1 MQLSI
6 SCEANDGLGPS
17 LTLWEPRQKNKVFP
31 LKQTQSKTCSGD
43 TRGVQKALILD
54 LHYIK
59 IDGFQLRWHASK
71 WPTKW
76 SPPKVTNFEI
86 DVVPGSGTLMKP
98 KYHYM
103 VVGGLLVQEL
113 EPKKNL
119 KAEKG

>member
-1 MQLSI
+1 MFFLVKYG
-6 SCEANDGLGPS
+6 CKFG
-17 LTLWEPRQKNKVFP
+17 
-31 LKQTQSKTCSGD
+31 
-43 TRGVQKALILD
+43 
-54 LHYIK
+54 
-59 IDGFQLRWHASK
+59 LRWRAIK
-71 WPTKW
+71 RPTKW

-113 EPKKNL
+113 EPQKNL